1 MENRMKIM
9 ALLSIC
15 LLLPLDAIA
24 GETTFVVGSR
34 PWNFAQRSRE
44 NHLTMHMRGPEGM
57 RATQGGGVG
66 QFPAVGPGHVSNSYA
81 IGNWVQVDMVLGDGS
96 EGLIM
101 IENDQTNKGDQQS
114 VSDILG
120 ELIET
125 YQSDDQVNHS
135 QETTR

>member
-1 MENRMKIM
+1 MKIM
-9 ALLSIC
+9 APLSIC
-15 LLLPLDAIA
+15 LLLPLDALA

-34 PWNFAQRSRE
+34 PWNFSQRSRE
-44 NHLTMHMRGPEGM
+44 NHLTMHMRGPDGM
-57 RATQGGGVG
+57 RASEGGVAG
-66 QFPAVGPGHVSNSYA
+66 QSAAAGPGYVSNSYA

-125 YQSDDQVNHS
+125 YQTDDQVHRS
-135 QETTR
+135 H